1 MRVLCSICARGG
13 STSLKNKNIKNLH
26 GAPLIVHTLLTA
38 KRSKL
43 FDKLVVSSDSSKILK
58 ISKNFSDFN
67 IKRPNKLSH
76 DSAPKI
82 NAIKHALIQ
91 SENNFK
97 EKFDVIF
104 DLDATSPLREVKDLL
119 NAFKIFK
126 RGNYPNLV
134 SVCISNKNPYYN
146 MIEKNK
152 KEVKIVKKT
161 KFNIYNRQEAPKIY
175 DVNASIYIWK
185 RSSLLKSKNI
195 INSNT
200 GLYVMP
206 KSRSIDIDDIDDFE
220 LVKYYMEKKER

>member
-1 MRVLCSICARGG
+1 MK
-13 STSLKNKNIKNLH
+13 KNKNLSVI
-26 GAPLIVHTLLTA
+26 LILFSLFLYSCQTA
-38 KRSKL
+38 TEALQGKKRSDQSDEFLVEKKNPL
-43 FDKLVVSSDSSKILK
+43 AMPPDFDKLPTPGNQEVSTEM
-58 ISKNFSDFN
+58 FSD
-67 IKRPNKLSH
+67 
-76 DSAPKI
+76 
-82 NAIKHALIQ
+82 
-91 SENNFK
+91 NN
-97 EKFDVIF
+97 
-104 DLDATSPLREVKDLL
+104 EVKDLL

-220 LVKYYMEKKER
+220 LVKYYMGKKER